1 MAHRPVF
8 RHVNTSARA
17 VNCCCKIESSRY
29 IGRALPLPE
38 ESMTPDE
45 LKSNQD
51 FITGAL
57 ARLAA
62 AQERDS
68 QARLDFQKEFRT
80 WMRRLAEIQAQQAD
94 LLVHQSERM
103 DYTDKRIEHMD
114 QGQEEFRQ
122 EFRRLVHLLNMILDR
137 LPPAA

>member
-1 MAHRPVF
+1 M
-8 RHVNTSARA
+8 T
-17 VNCCCKIESSRY
+17 
-29 IGRALPLPE
+29 PE
-38 ESMTPDE
+38 E
-45 LKSNQD
+45 LKEHQN

-62 AQERDS
+62 AQEQDRHD
-68 QARLDFQKEFRT
+68 RLKYEKEQREGSKEFRT

-103 DYTDKRIEHMD
+103 DYMEKS
-114 QGQEEFRQ
+114 QEEFRL

-137 LPPAA
+137 LPPASQM